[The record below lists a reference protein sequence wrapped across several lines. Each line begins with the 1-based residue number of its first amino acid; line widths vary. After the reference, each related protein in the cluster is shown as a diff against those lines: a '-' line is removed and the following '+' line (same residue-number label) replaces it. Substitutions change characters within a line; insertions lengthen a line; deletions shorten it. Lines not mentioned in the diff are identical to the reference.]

1 MRFTR
6 SAFGRL
12 CRTALLF
19 AAAAVAAYSQTQT
32 ATVRGSVSDASGAV
46 IPGAALTLTNVDQ
59 NRPWEG
65 EANASGAYVFQ
76 QIPPGNYSLSVEAAG
91 FKRYERPRFIL
102 QVAQVAEI
110 DISLEVGDV
119 TEVVEISAEAP
130 LLATATSDLGEV
142 VNSRTAESLPLN
154 GRNVLQ
160 LIGLTPG
167 INTTR
172 NFRNA
177 TSGNGSISAVAFSA
191 NGGRNVANSIM
202 LDGSSQE
209 VMGFN
214 QPSYIPSPDTLQEFK
229 VQTNAF
235 SAQYGRTAG
244 AVVNM
249 VTRSGGSEFHGVLYE
264 FVRNDKLQANNW
276 FANANGRDR
285 APFRF
290 NQFGGTLGGPLTA
303 SRQRLFF
310 FQSVEFRRQVNP
322 ASVTQSVPTPRMK
335 QGDFSEDNRVVHDPL
350 TLRENG
356 TRDPFPGNVVPA
368 SRHNPT
374 ALNLLSYYPE
384 PSAPGIRNNLFSQLG
399 SRPNTW
405 DTSTKVDYRVND
417 RNNLFVRIS
426 LNKVINTLP
435 SRWNNIGSPASGWN
449 GGINRSYTLDDT
461 HLWNGWV
468 MHGNYGYSYHANPRR
483 YIEEDVS
490 QASLGLP
497 SALDGQTQFPVFPRV
512 QVQDF
517 QQMGNN
523 AFWYI
528 GNKFESHTWVG
539 DMSRLF
545 GDHTIKFG
553 GVFRLNRVSNHR
565 PADPAGFYQFTR
577 GWTRERFNRGRQGN
591 SVASMLLGY
600 LNGGRIRFEPS
611 LSQQTP
617 YWGFYIQDDWR
628 FSDKLTINI
637 GLRWDQDRPIT
648 ERYNRAGWFDFDA
661 SQPDLVLS
669 TPGLER
675 PVVGGL
681 QFAGAGGN
689 PRHIKNYDNN
699 NFAPR
704 LGLAYKLTEKLVIR
718 TGAGVFFNPTT
729 GFGPGTATAGAVS
742 FNSISPV
749 VGSQD
754 GGRTPFTDITDPFRL
769 GFNAPTNGAEGLA
782 TFLGQSPAAI
792 VRTDRTPYSIQWNFN
807 IQYELPESW
816 LFDIAYAG
824 NSGVKLLGSGVQ
836 FNQLPNEHQSLG
848 DRLTDRVDNPFFGVI
863 PSNLALGRRTIA
875 YGQLLRPYPHFSGV
889 NTPRGYEFKSNY
901 HALQVKVRKRYSS
914 GLQLLGAYTWSKMI
928 DDVSSVAG
936 FVGAQNPGY
945 TNHYDKRL
953 DRTLSG
959 LDVAHRLVINYQY
972 ELPFGKG
979 KALLNRGGLAN
990 QILGGWNINGVTT
1003 YQSGLPVG
1011 ITSRFNNLNAYGG
1024 RQTPNRVLDQK
1035 PLTEGAVTERLGG
1048 RFSGR
1053 PYFNAGAFE
1062 QPEPFMFG
1070 NMGNFL
1076 PDAREPAYVNWDV
1089 SILKD
1094 FPFNERVR
1102 LQFRAEF
1109 FNFFNHTVFRRPNTS
1124 FGNPNFGNITAA
1136 EAARIGQLGLKLYF

>member
-1 MRFTR
+1 MRFHTIA
-6 SAFGRL
+6 AFGWMRVA
-12 CRTALLF
+12 ALAMLAAAF
-19 AAAAVAAYSQTQT
+19 AAAQTQT
-32 ATVRGSVSDASGAV
+32 ATVRGSVTDSTGAV
-46 IPGAALTLTNVDQ
+46 IPGASLTLTNLEQ
-59 NRPWEG
+59 NVARSAES
-65 EANASGAYVFQ
+65 NAAGAFVFQ
-76 QIPPGNYSLSVEAAG
+76 QIPPGSYSLAVEAEG
-91 FKRYERPRFIL
+91 FKRYERQRFIL

-110 DISLEVGDV
+110 DVPLEVGDI
-119 TEVVEISAEAP
+119 TETVEITAEAP

-172 NFRNA
+172 NFRNS
-177 TSGNGSISAVAFSA
+177 TNGNGSIGAVAFSA

-209 VMGFN
+209 VMGYN

-249 VTRSGGSEFHGVLYE
+249 VTRSGGSQFHGVLYE
-264 FVRNDKLQANNW
+264 FLRNDKLQANNW

-290 NQFGGTLGGPLTA
+290 NQFGGTLGGPLTS
-303 SRQRLFF
+303 SREKLFF

-322 ASVTQSVPTPRMK
+322 ASVTQSVPTPLMK
-335 QGDFSEDNRVVHDPL
+335 QGDFSEDNRTVYDPL
-350 TLRENG
+350 TLAEDG
-356 TRDPFPGNVVPA
+356 TREPFPESRVPA
-368 SRHNPT
+368 SRQNPVSQR
-374 ALNLLSYYPE
+374 LLSFYPE
-384 PSAPGIRNNLFSQLG
+384 PTASGIRNNFFSQLG
-399 SRPNTW
+399 SVPNTW
-405 DTSTKVDYRVND
+405 DTSTKVDYRITD
-417 RNNLFVRIS
+417 RNTLFARVS
-426 LNKVINTLP
+426 LNKTINTLP
-435 SRWNNIGSPASGWN
+435 SRWNNIASPGSGWN
-449 GGINRSYTLDDT
+449 GSINRSMTLDDT
-461 HLWNGWV
+461 YLWNGWV
-468 MHGNYGYSYHANPRR
+468 MHGNFGYSYHANPRR
-483 YIEEDVS
+483 YIEEEVS
-490 QASLGLP
+490 QASFGLP
-497 SALDGQTQFPVFPRV
+497 AALDAQAQFQAFPRV
-512 QVQDF
+512 QVADF

-528 GNKFESHTWVG
+528 GNKFESSTWVG

-565 PADPAGFYQFTR
+565 PADPAGFYQFNR
-577 GWTRERFNRGRQGN
+577 NWTRERFNRGSQGN
-591 SVASMLLGY
+591 SVASMLLGFM
-600 LNGGRIRFEPS
+600 NGGRIRFEPA

-617 YWGFYIQDDWR
+617 YWGFYIQDDWNATDR
-628 FSDKLTINI
+628 LTLNI
-637 GLRWDQDRPIT
+637 GFRWDQDRPIT
-648 ERYNRAGWFDFDA
+648 ERFNRAGWFDFDA
-661 SQPDLVLS
+661 QQPSLVLD

-675 PVVGGL
+675 PVLGGL
-681 QFAGAGGN
+681 RFAGVDGN
-689 PRHIKNYDNN
+689 PRNIKNYDNN

-742 FNSISPV
+742 FNALSPII
-749 VGSQD
+749 GSQD
-754 GGRTPFTDITDPFRL
+754 GGRTPFTDVSDPFPL
-769 GFNAPTNGAEGLA
+769 GFNAPSNGSEGLA

-792 VRTDRTPYSIQWNFN
+792 VRTDRTPYSMQWNFN
-807 IQYELPESW
+807 LQYELPDDW
-816 LFDIAYAG
+816 LVDAAYAG

-836 FNQLPNEHQSLG
+836 FNQLPNVYQSLG
-848 DRLTDRVDNPFFGVI
+848 DRLNDRVENPFFGVI
-863 PSNLALGRRTIA
+863 PSNLGLGRTTIA
-875 YGQLLRPYPHFSGV
+875 LGQLLRPYPHYSGV
-889 NTPRGYEFKSNY
+889 NTPRGYEFHSTY
-901 HALQVKVRKRYSS
+901 HSLQMKVRKRYTS

-953 DRTLSG
+953 DKSLSG
-959 LDVAHRLVINYQY
+959 LNIAHRLVINYQY

-979 KALLNRGGLAN
+979 KALANRGGWVN
-990 QILGGWNINGVTT
+990 QVVGGWNLNGVTT
-1003 YQSGLPVG
+1003 IQSGLPVG
-1011 ITSRFNNLNAYGG
+1011 ITSRFNNLNAFGG
-1024 RQTPNRVLDQK
+1024 RQTPNRVLGQSAE
-1035 PLTEGAVTERLGG
+1035 TSGSVSERLGG
-1048 RFSGR
+1048 RFADQR
-1053 PYFNAGAFE
+1053 YFNVNAFE
-1062 QPEPFMFG
+1062 QPEPFAFG

-1076 PDAREPAYVNWDV
+1076 PDARDPAYVNWDL
-1089 SILKD
+1089 SIEKD
-1094 FPFNERVR
+1094 FPFSERVR

-1124 FGNPNFGNITAA
+1124 FGNNNFGNITAA
-1136 EAARIGQLGLKLYF
+1136 ESARVGQLGLKLYF

>member
-1 MRFTR
+1 MRNSTR
-6 SAFGRL
+6 ILQRI
-12 CRTALLF
+12 
-19 AAAAVAAYSQTQT
+19 AVAIMLAAMLPAGWAQTQT
-32 ATVRGSVSDASGAV
+32 ATVRGEVTDSTGAV
-46 IPGAALTLTNVDQ
+46 IPGAALTLTNLDQ
-59 NRPWEG
+59 NRPWEV
-65 EANASGAYVFQ
+65 ESNAAGAYVIQ
-76 QIPPGNYSLSVEAAG
+76 QIPPGNYSLVVQADG
-91 FKRYERPRFIL
+91 FKRYERQRFIL

-110 DISLEVGDV
+110 NVPLEVGDI
-119 TEVVEISAEAP
+119 TETVEITAEAP
-130 LLATATSDLGEV
+130 LLETATSDLGEV

-172 NFRNA
+172 NFRNS
-177 TSGNGSISAVAFSA
+177 TNGNGSISAIAFSA

-264 FVRNDKLQANNW
+264 FLRNDKLQANNW
-276 FANANGRDR
+276 FSNANGRDR

-290 NQFGGTLGGPLTA
+290 NQFGGTLGGPLTPG
-303 SRQRLFF
+303 RQKLFF

-335 QGDFSEDNRVVHDPL
+335 QGDFSEDNRTIYDPL
-350 TLRENG
+350 TLTDDG
-356 TRDPFPGNVVPA
+356 TRDAFPNNFVPA
-368 SRHNPT
+368 GRRNPLAQSLLSFFPDPT
-374 ALNLLSYYPE
+374 AS
-384 PSAPGIRNNLFSQLG
+384 GIRNNFFSQQG

-405 DTSTKVDYRVND
+405 DTSSKVDYRFSD
-417 RNNLFVRIS
+417 RNSLFARVS
-426 LNKVINTLP
+426 LNKTINTLP
-435 SRWNNIGSPASGWN
+435 SRWNNIASPGSGWN
-449 GGINRSYTLDDT
+449 GSINRSMTLDDT
-461 HLWNGWV
+461 YLLGQWV

-490 QASLGLP
+490 QASLGFP
-497 SALDGQTQFPVFPRV
+497 AAVDSQVQFPVFPRI
-512 QVQDF
+512 QVADF

-565 PADPAGFYQFTR
+565 PADPAGFYQFNR
-577 GWTRERFNRGRQGN
+577 NWTRERFNRGSQGN
-591 SVASMLLGY
+591 SVASMLLGVM
-600 LNGGRIRFEPS
+600 NGGRIRFEPA

-617 YWGFYIQDDWR
+617 YWGFYLQDDWR
-628 FSDKLTINI
+628 LSSALTVNL

-648 ERYNRAGWFDFDA
+648 ERYNRAGWFDFDI
-661 SQPDLVLS
+661 SQPTLVLD
-669 TPGLER
+669 TPGIER
-675 PVVGGL
+675 QVAGGL
-681 QFAGAGGN
+681 QFAGVDGN

-699 NFAPR
+699 NIAPR
-704 LGLAYKLTEKLVIR
+704 FGLAYKVTDRLVIR
-718 TGAGVFFNPTT
+718 TGMGVFFNPTT

-742 FNSISPV
+742 FNSLSPV
-749 VGSQD
+749 IGSQD
-754 GGRTPFTDITDPFRL
+754 GGRTPFTDVSDPFPL
-769 GFNAPTNGAEGLA
+769 GFNAPSNGSEGLA

-792 VRTDRTPYSIQWNFN
+792 VRTDRTPYSMQWNFN
-807 IQYELPESW
+807 IQYELPDSW
-816 LFDIAYAG
+816 LVDAAYAG

-836 FNQLPNEHQSLG
+836 FNQIHNDYQSLG
-848 DRLTDRVDNPFFGVI
+848 DRLNDQVENPFFGVI
-863 PSNLALGRRTIA
+863 PSNLGLGRRMISL
-875 YGQLLRPYPHFSGV
+875 GQLLRPYPHFSGV
-889 NTPRGYEFKSNY
+889 NTPRGYEFHSTY
-901 HALQVKVRKRYSS
+901 HALQVKMRKRYTS
-914 GLQLLGAYTWSKMI
+914 GLQLLAAYTWSKMI

-953 DRTLSG
+953 DKSLSA
-959 LDVAHRLVINYQY
+959 LDIAHRLVFNYQY
-972 ELPFGKG
+972 EFPFGKG
-979 KALLNRGGLAN
+979 KALLNRGGWVN
-990 QILGGWNINGVTT
+990 QVLGGWNLNGVTT
-1003 YQSGLPVG
+1003 MQSGLPVG
-1011 ITSRFNNLNAYGG
+1011 ITSRFNNLNAFGG
-1024 RQTPNRVLDQK
+1024 RQTPNRVPGQS
-1035 PLTEGAVTERLGG
+1035 PLTDGPVVDRLGG
-1048 RFSGR
+1048 RFADR
-1053 PYFNAGAFE
+1053 PYFNVGAFE

-1070 NMGNFL
+1070 DMGNMM
-1076 PDAREPAYVNWDV
+1076 PDAREPKYFNWDL
-1089 SILKD
+1089 SIVKN
-1094 FPFNERVR
+1094 FPFNERTT

-1109 FNFFNHTVFRRPNTS
+1109 FNFFNNTVFRRPNTS
-1124 FGNPNFGNITAA
+1124 FGNNNFGNITAA
-1136 EAARIGQLGLKLYF
+1136 EAARVGQLGLKLYF

>member
-1 MRFTR
+1 MHSLKLVVPRF
-6 SAFGRL
+6 AGV
-12 CRTALLF
+12 ALL
-19 AAAAVAAYSQTQT
+19 AAFPAAVLAQTQT
-32 ATVRGSVSDASGAV
+32 ATVRGEVTDSTGAV
-46 IPGAALTLTNVDQ
+46 IPGAALVLTNLDQ
-59 NRPWEG
+59 NRPWEV
-65 EANASGAYVFQ
+65 ESNATGAYVFQ
-76 QIPPGNYSLSVEAAG
+76 QIPPGNYSLAVEADG
-91 FKRYERPRFIL
+91 FKRYERQRFIL

-110 DISLEVGDV
+110 NVPLEVGDL
-119 TEVVEISAEAP
+119 TETVEISAEAP

-160 LIGLTPG
+160 LVGLTPG

-172 NFRNA
+172 NFRNS
-177 TSGNGSISAVAFSA
+177 TNGNGSIAAVAFSA

-209 VMGFN
+209 VMGYN

-235 SAQYGRTAG
+235 SAEYGRTAG

-264 FVRNDKLQANNW
+264 FLRNDKLQANNW

-290 NQFGGTLGGPLTA
+290 NQFGGTVGGPLTP
-303 SRQRLFF
+303 SRDRLFF

-335 QGDFSEDNRVVHDPL
+335 QGDFSEDNRSIYDPL
-350 TLRENG
+350 TLKADG
-356 TRDPFPGNVVPA
+356 TRDPFPNNFVPVE
-368 SRHNPT
+368 RRNPLAQQLL
-374 ALNLLSYYPE
+374 ALYPE
-384 PSAPGIRNNLFSQLG
+384 PTAPGIRNNFFSQLG

-417 RNNLFVRIS
+417 RNSLFARVS
-426 LNKVINTLP
+426 LNKTINTLP
-435 SRWNNIGSPASGWN
+435 SRWNNIASPGSGWN
-449 GGINRSYTLDDT
+449 GGINRSATFDDT

-468 MHGNYGYSYHANPRR
+468 LHGNYGYSYHANPRR

-490 QASLGLP
+490 LASLGFP
-497 SALDGQTQFPVFPRV
+497 GELDGQAQFPVFPRV
-512 QVQDF
+512 QVADF

-539 DMSRLF
+539 DLSRLF
-545 GDHTIKFG
+545 GDHTIKVG

-565 PADPAGFYQFTR
+565 PADPAGFFQFNR
-577 GWTRERFNRGRQGN
+577 NWTRERFNRGSQGN
-591 SVASMLLGY
+591 SVASMLMGLM
-600 LNGGRIRFEPS
+600 NGGRIRFEPA

-628 FSDKLTINI
+628 VTDRLTLNF
-637 GLRWDQDRPIT
+637 GFRWDQDRPIT
-648 ERYNRAGWFDFDA
+648 ERYNRAGWFDFEA
-661 SQPDLVLS
+661 AQPALAIA
-669 TPGLER
+669 TPGFER
-675 PVVGGL
+675 AVAGGL

-704 LGLAYKLTEKLVIR
+704 LGLAYKLTDRLVLR
-718 TGAGVFFNPTT
+718 TGAGIFYNPTT
-729 GFGPGTATAGAVS
+729 GFGPGTATVGAVS

-749 VGSQD
+749 VASQD
-754 GGRTPFTDITDPFRL
+754 GGRTPFANLSNPFPL
-769 GFNAPTNGAEGLA
+769 GFNAPSNGAEGLA

-807 IQYELPESW
+807 LQYELPDDW
-816 LFDIAYAG
+816 LVDAAYAG
-824 NSGVKLLGSGVQ
+824 NSGVKLLGTGVQ
-836 FNQLPNEHQSLG
+836 FNQMPNEHQALG
-848 DRLTDRVDNPFFGVI
+848 DGLNEQVENPFFGVI
-863 PSNLALGRRTIA
+863 PSNLGLGRRLISV
-875 YGQLLRPYPHFSGV
+875 GQLLRPYPHFTGL
-889 NTPRGYEFKSNY
+889 NTPRGYEFHSSY
-901 HALQVKVRKRYSS
+901 HALQMKVRKRYTT
-914 GLQLLGAYTWSKMI
+914 GLQLLAAYTWAKMI

-936 FVGAQNPGY
+936 FLGAQNPGY

-953 DRTLSG
+953 DRSLSG
-959 LDVAHRLVINYQY
+959 LDIAHRLVVNYQY
-972 ELPFGKG
+972 ELPFGQG
-979 KALLNRGGLAN
+979 KALLDRSGWVN
-990 QILGGWNINGVTT
+990 QVVGGWQLNGITT
-1003 YQSGLPVG
+1003 IQSGLPMG
-1011 ITSRFNNLNAYGG
+1011 ITSRFNNLNSFGG
-1024 RQTPNRVLDQK
+1024 RQTPNRVLGQQ
-1035 PLTEGAVTERLGG
+1035 PLTTGAISERLGG
-1048 RFSGR
+1048 RFGSQ
-1053 PYFNAGAFE
+1053 PYLNANAFE
-1062 QPEPFMFG
+1062 QPPDFMFG
-1070 NMGNFL
+1070 NMGNIM
-1076 PDAREPAYVNWDV
+1076 PDAREPEYVNWDV

-1094 FPFNERVR
+1094 FPFSERVR

-1109 FNFFNHTVFRRPNTS
+1109 INFFNHTVFRRPNTS
-1124 FGNPNFGNITAA
+1124 FGNNNFGNITAA
-1136 EAARIGQLGLKLYF
+1136 ESARIGQLGLKLYF